1 MSTHHASPPQP
12 RKDVAHRRRERGA
25 VRLARVRA
33 EPVAI
38 DPRVVRRRRRE
49 ARLREREKRD
59 ERRAVALGDGRVRI
73 EVRDLRAQVR
83 RDPRHRERAV
93 RLARGSPGVI
103 VCVRAVRAVR
113 GGRAVDADDVRALVE
128 RGEEPARGHVSTATH
143 SGESDGRPHRAGHR
157 WRTSSPSAFAA
168 VGGVAPGIGNAA
180 GGAPWCAS
188 RPRAFIDYLH
198 HRSVADRDEGQ
209 QRVAARLL
217 ASDVTIGTN
226 DARAPTAHTPARTRA
241 RERNHERRGRREA
254 DYDLGSRGGRR
265 DHGDALVRRGG
276 ARVVLPPSID
286 LVPRASPRLVRVDAL
301 SPRLPAER
309 GSTRR
314 RRTRRS
320 SLARSPRGASAR

>member
-1 MSTHHASPPQP
+1 ME
-12 RKDVAHRRRERGA
+12 DELA
-25 VRLARVRA
+25 VRVRC
-33 EPVAI
+33 
-38 DPRVVRRRRRE
+38 RWGG
-49 ARLREREKRD
+49 
-59 ERRAVALGDGRVRI
+59 RA
-73 EVRDLRAQVR
+73 
-83 RDPRHRERAV
+83 RHRER
-93 RLARGSPGVI
+93 RGWCPV
-103 VCVRAVRAVR
+103 VCVAPTRFHRLFASPF
-113 GGRAVDADDVRALVE
+113 GR
-128 RGEEPARGHVSTATH
+128 
-143 SGESDGRPHRAGHR
+143 
-157 WRTSSPSAFAA
+157 
-168 VGGVAPGIGNAA
+168 
-180 GGAPWCAS
+180 
-188 RPRAFIDYLH
+188 RPR
-198 HRSVADRDEGQ
+198 RSEGQ

-276 ARVVLPPSID
+276 ARLVLPPSID